1 MGRKSIPN
9 MTYEQLQ
16 EECDKNLLLK
26 EQLISQSENE
36 TNSKALLDLSR
47 KILSLARRNE
57 RLAQQQVCLMKEQ
70 LYELSKPKP
79 EPLPKQELK
88 TKKST
93 DKKKKLKKPSEM
105 LIDELQE
112 EIESNNARCEQLEEQ
127 RESTDINTRIESD
140 QEIRTLANRTSK
152 LCEQKIA
159 LLNHQMSLLR
169 QGEL

>member
-70 LYELSKPKP
+70 L
-79 EPLPKQELK
+79 
-88 TKKST
+88 
-93 DKKKKLKKPSEM
+93 
-105 LIDELQE
+105 
-112 EIESNNARCEQLEEQ
+112 
-127 RESTDINTRIESD
+127 
-140 QEIRTLANRTSK
+140 
-152 LCEQKIA
+152 
-159 LLNHQMSLLR
+159 
-169 QGEL
+169 